1 VRGDER
7 RLSDIIDAIEQI
19 DRYAARGKDAFDTEE
34 LVQVWMLHHLE
45 IIGEAL
51 WSMSDEFRATYKD
64 RWDWA
69 GWIGLRIVI
78 AHQYFHVQPQII
90 WQTVERD
97 VPILKE
103 AVTRLQHE
111 LGSDH

>member
-1 VRGDER
+1 MRGDER

-51 WSMSDEFRATYKD
+51 RSMSDEFRATYKD
-64 RWDWA
+64 RWDWG
-69 GWIGLRIVI
+69 GWIGLQDCHRSS
-78 AHQYFHVQPQII
+78 
-90 WQTVERD
+90 
-97 VPILKE
+97 ILPRP
-103 AVTRLQHE
+103 AADYLA
-111 LGSDH
+111 DC